1 MTIKSEHAIENEI
14 MLALS
19 ECGNKVF
26 RSNAG
31 KIRTQEGRTVIL
43 FPPGFPDIC
52 GWRGSDG
59 KFFAI
64 EIKNE
69 RGRLRDSQKRFREMV
84 KYEPILYGVARSVKD
99 AIEIVE
105 EKDNGTEQKN

>member
-1 MTIKSEHAIENEI
+1 MKSEHKIQNEI
-14 MLALS
+14 LVALS
-19 ECGNKVF
+19 KNNCVVF

-31 KIRTQEGRTVIL
+31 KIRTEDGRTIML

-52 GWRGSDG
+52 GWRKLDG

-69 RGRLRDSQKRFREMV
+69 RGQLRDSQKRFA
-84 KYEPILYGVARSVKD
+84 KFASTQPIIYGVARSAED
-99 AIEIVE
+99 ALKIVGE
-105 EKDNGTEQKN
+105 NK